1 MMGSYLYKGDD
12 IMSLVEPSIDKLA
25 EKVDSKY
32 TLCMIAA
39 KRACEIGDVKA
50 KTVKKARVLL
60 NSKSLANQD
69 AAKRIITKV
78 NASGKEVSVAL
89 KELENGKLDYD
100 YLESMD

>member
-1 MMGSYLYKGDD
+1 
-12 IMSLVEPSIDKLA
+12 MSLVEPSIDKLA

-39 KRACEIGDVKA
+39 KRARKIGDAKA
-50 KTVKKARVLL
+50 KAVKKARVLL
-60 NSKSLANQD
+60 NSKSLSNQD

-89 KELENGKLDYD
+89 KELAEDKLLFDYD
-100 YLESMD
+100 ENI